1 MGNMERYVKPALDY
15 FKRHTDEKDVE
26 FVEGLIKEI
35 MNPVTKKHSSILD
48 NLTSREIQIAEFIRE
63 GKTSKE
69 IAEILSV
76 TKKTVDFHRANI
88 RKKLPIKD
96 YKVNLEIVSAFSS
109 MISDIL
115 QLDGKEA
122 ILLKAIRFPLI
133 LLIVVLSSV
142 LIFWSGCRYY
152 STPLLIEKSRS

>member
-1 MGNMERYVKPALDY
+1 
-15 FKRHTDEKDVE
+15 H
-26 FVEGLIKEI
+26 
-35 MNPVTKKHSSILD
+35 PVTKKHSSILD

-96 YKVNLEIVSAFSS
+96 NKVNLRSY
-109 MISDIL
+109 
-115 QLDGKEA
+115 
-122 ILLKAIRFPLI
+122 LL
-133 LLIVVLSSV
+133 SHQ
-142 LIFWSGCRYY
+142 
-152 STPLLIEKSRS
+152 